1 MKVILKQDVN
11 KLGLSGDLVETSD
24 GYARNYLFPRGLAD
38 EATPERIKEWK
49 NREAAKKKREQ
60 RMERDARDSQKT
72 LSGRTVRVRASIG
85 EKGRLFGS
93 VTASTVAESIASQL
107 SVEVDRR
114 HLRLPDSIKQV
125 GAYPF
130 SVRLYPGIDAEMT
143 LVVEGE

>member
-49 NREAAKKKREQ
+49 NREAAKKQREQ

-107 SVEVDRR
+107 SVELDRS

-125 GAYPF
+125 GSYPF
-130 SVRLYPGIDAEMT
+130 SVRLYPGIEAEMT
-143 LVVEGE
+143 LIVEGE